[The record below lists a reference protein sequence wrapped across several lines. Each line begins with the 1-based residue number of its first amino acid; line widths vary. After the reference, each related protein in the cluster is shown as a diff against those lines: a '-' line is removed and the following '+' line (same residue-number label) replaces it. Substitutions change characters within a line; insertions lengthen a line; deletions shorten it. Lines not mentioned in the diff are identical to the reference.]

1 MIHDVGPPSQSL
13 DNAFVLLDWLQIK
26 RGSNT
31 IMVVAIEGRSTF
43 GIKKKTVRAA
53 DAWNQRVDSNI
64 IIRFPTGLSKVD
76 SPGNVRSPQRTDRC
90 ISVNPKATWKD
101 MAGLEQQFVRQS
113 FANGYDLVDGVVM
126 NAENPALFHVPPE
139 VLKRNIQVGFYVEIR
154 IDSERFS
161 IHDEAA
167 EVCSCPSCQGEMSK
181 PIFRHLHPASIV
193 PVPPQEVP
201 ARGWGEDFWVRVE
214 EKMGEYFKGIVDNP
228 LVESRL
234 HEVQQHD
241 AIIFRERHVLAIHDI
256 HRRELVQGMTP
267 EDVKEFATWLSTQH
281 RPDDERPF

>member
-1 MIHDVGPPSQSL
+1 
-13 DNAFVLLDWLQIK
+13 
-26 RGSNT
+26 
-31 IMVVAIEGRSTF
+31 
-43 GIKKKTVRAA
+43 
-53 DAWNQRVDSNI
+53 
-64 IIRFPTGLSKVD
+64 
-76 SPGNVRSPQRTDRC
+76 
-90 ISVNPKATWKD
+90 
-101 MAGLEQQFVRQS
+101 
-113 FANGYDLVDGVVM
+113 
-126 NAENPALFHVPPE
+126 
-139 VLKRNIQVGFYVEIR
+139 
-154 IDSERFS
+154 
-161 IHDEAA
+161 
-167 EVCSCPSCQGEMSK
+167 MSK

-193 PVPPQEVP
+193 SVPPQEVP

-267 EDVKEFATWLSTQH
+267 EDVKEFATWLSTQY